1 MAKSLGNYILKDVK
15 TKYTASAFPCQ
26 GKSPSSM
33 IITKKYQIVAFY
45 NTNGP
50 YYDGIL
56 VEAIYSTTF

>member
-1 MAKSLGNYILKDVK
+1 MAKSLGNYIIKDVK
-15 TKYTASAFPCQ
+15 PKYTACASPCQ
-26 GKSPSSM
+26 GKSPCLG